1 MSVSDAKNAILLD
14 FGPEISYI
22 EEMKRSSK
30 SQQKM
35 VILGDIHGR
44 DSWKKIVE
52 MEQSADV
59 VVFVGDYFDS
69 KDRVAGAKQLQ
80 NFKDIV
86 AYKNHTEST
95 SQKQVVLLFGNHDF
109 HYMPWFTREPYSGYL
124 PYMAAKY
131 KRVLVETLP
140 QMRVAFALGDVLVS
154 HAGVSVEWL
163 RRFVGPTSVVGPWET
178 ADIQTISD
186 AVNETFFAKPSAF
199 DFNGFNPFGDD
210 PQQSPIWIRPD
221 ALKKANAG
229 SMLPSIT
236 QVFGHTTMRNPR
248 LQFAESLLSTEQAYF
263 HADMLGDG
271 CYLTCVN
278 GEFWLGEV

>member
-1 MSVSDAKNAILLD
+1 
-14 FGPEISYI
+14 
-22 EEMKRSSK
+22 
-30 SQQKM
+30 M

-44 DSWKKIVE
+44 DIWKKIVE
-52 MEQSADV
+52 VEQSADV

-69 KDRVAGAKQLQ
+69 RDRVAGAKQLQ

-86 AYKNHTEST
+86 AYKHHTESN
-95 SQKQVVLLFGNHDF
+95 SHKRVVLLFGNHDF

-140 QMRVAFALGDVLVS
+140 QMRVAFALGNVLVS

-163 RRFVGPTSVVGPWET
+163 RRFVGPTSAVGPWET

-210 PQQSPIWIRPD
+210 PQQSPIWIRPE

-236 QVFGHTTMRNPR
+236 QVFGHTMMRNPR
-248 LQFAESLLSTEQAYF
+248 LQFAESLLSSEQAYF
-263 HADMLGDG
+263 HADMLEKR
-271 CYLTCVN
+271 CYLKFSGN
-278 GEFWLGEV
+278 EFQLAQF

>member
-1 MSVSDAKNAILLD
+1 
-14 FGPEISYI
+14 
-22 EEMKRSSK
+22 
-30 SQQKM
+30 M

-44 DSWKKIVE
+44 DIWKKIVE
-52 MEQSADV
+52 VEQSADV

-69 KDRVAGAKQLQ
+69 RDRVAGAKQLQ

-86 AYKNHTEST
+86 AYKHHTESN
-95 SQKQVVLLFGNHDF
+95 SHKRVVLLFGNHDF

-140 QMRVAFALGDVLVS
+140 QMRVAFAFGDVLVS

-163 RRFVGPTSVVGPWET
+163 RRFVGPTSAVGPWET

-210 PQQSPIWIRPD
+210 PQQSPIWIRPE
-221 ALKKANAG
+221 ALKNANIG
-229 SMLPSIT
+229 MLNKDLI
-236 QVFGHTTMRNPR
+236 QVFGHTVSRDPQVTFDR
-248 LQFAESLLSTEQAYF
+248 SLNDPQGHYF
-263 HADMLGDG
+263 HADMLEKR
-271 CYLTCVN
+271 CYLKFSGN
-278 GEFWLGEV
+278 EFQLAQF